1 MLTNAVALTRLLLS
15 ERPSLLRLAQRI
27 VGTAPAAEDVT
38 QSLWL
43 RIQRVEDDPPIAN
56 KRAYLYRLAT
66 NLAVDHVRSDQRR
79 EDVHAEAHALLWGSD
94 ASLTPERIVDSLATL
109 RRVKA
114 AAETLPEPTRSI
126 FRMNRIEGLTQ
137 RDIAAKVG
145 LTTTSIENHI
155 RRALTALGRAR
166 DGNESSE

>member
-1 MLTNAVALTRLLLS
+1 MPTNAAALTRLLLR

-66 NLAVDHVRSDQRR
+66 NLAVDHARSDQRR
-79 EDVHAEAHALLWGSD
+79 ED
-94 ASLTPERIVDSLATL
+94 I
-109 RRVKA
+109 RV
-114 AAETLPEPTRSI
+114 
-126 FRMNRIEGLTQ
+126 
-137 RDIAAKVG
+137 
-145 LTTTSIENHI
+145 
-155 RRALTALGRAR
+155 
-166 DGNESSE
+166 

>member
-1 MLTNAVALTRLLLS
+1 MPTNAVALTRLLLN

-66 NLAVDHVRSDQRR
+66 NLAVDHARSDQRR
-79 EDVHAEAHALLWGSD
+79 EDVHAEAQALLWGSN
-94 ASLTPERIVDSLATL
+94 ASFTPERIVDALDTL

-137 RDIAAKVG
+137 REIAAKVG

-166 DGNESSE
+166 DGNEPSE